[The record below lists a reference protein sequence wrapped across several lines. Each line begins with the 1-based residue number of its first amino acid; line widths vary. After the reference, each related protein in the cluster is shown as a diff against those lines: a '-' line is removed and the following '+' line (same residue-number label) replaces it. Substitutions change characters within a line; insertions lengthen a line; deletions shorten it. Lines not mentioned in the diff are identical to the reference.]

1 MIAKAH
7 RGESFSQTVEYVLQ
21 EEKKPEIVYGNFPE
35 AIASEPDVAEIARRF
50 NNQAALNR
58 RVEKP
63 LYHVSI
69 SPDSTEDLNSVDWSE
84 LADDFVKKMRLESN
98 LVLGVVHNDTY
109 YPNTNKLRPHLH
121 LVINTVNCQTN
132 KCADLYYDYFMVENL
147 LRDFEERFDKKQE
160 VVDERKAE
168 LQNTIDEKSK
178 NESDES
184 DLQTLKADVLSDLER
199 IDNLATQIE
208 TREPNING
216 LDLAAYA
223 LKSVSSVAK
232 IASLF
237 LDLISSKQDL
247 EQESLKLNAVL
258 ERAKDLE
265 QLNPQLLPSEDRFA
279 IEEISVE
286 CLPEFIDKAERLIE
300 QQRLLVS
307 SSDKD
312 RPRLASESDE
322 CTVEKDEVFDK
333 FLSYFQTV
341 DSLNGQPNKKQYRVK
356 GRTFGEVVLDNSRDN
371 KGISIQIRSES
382 VYSSRFEREK
392 QQWSVAV
399 DKLGENEKRL
409 INQLPQSENE
419 VRRRQNE
426 NYLADHLDR
435 EFDRP
440 NAPGKI
446 TWFFGEG
453 ERDFY
458 DFYRQKDSNGKRLIK
473 GVEAVDRNI
482 VFKAEVSAKGA
493 IDVTENNISTQ
504 RLEQFI
510 KWQDRSRH
518 QASQTQNSRRQR

>member
-21 EEKKPEIVYGNFPE
+21 EEKKAEIVYGNFPE

-58 RVEKP
+58 LVEKP

-69 SPDSTEDLNSVDWSE
+69 SPDYTEDLNSVDWSE
-84 LADDFVKKMRLESN
+84 LANDFVKKMRLESN

-132 KCADLYYDYFMVENL
+132 KCANLYYDYFMVENL
-147 LRDFEERFDKKQE
+147 LRNFEEEFEKKQE

-184 DLQTLKADVLSDLER
+184 DLQTLKTDVLSDLER

-223 LKSVSSVAK
+223 VTSVSSVAK

-237 LDLISSKQDL
+237 LDSISSKDV

-258 ERAKDLE
+258 EQAKNLE
-265 QLNPQLLPSEDRFA
+265 QLNPQLLPSEDRLRIKEVS
-279 IEEISVE
+279 IEL
-286 CLPEFIDKAERLIE
+286 LPEFIDKALGFIE
-300 QQRLLVS
+300 QQKLLVPS
-307 SSDKD
+307 SSDD
-312 RPRLASESDE
+312 RPKFASESGE

-333 FLSYFQTV
+333 FLNYFQTV
-341 DSLNGQPNKKQYRVK
+341 DSLNGQSTKEQYRVE
-356 GRTFGEVVLDNSRDN
+356 GRTFGEVHLDNSRDN
-371 KGISIQIRSES
+371 KEISIRIKSEF
-382 VYSSRFEREK
+382 VYSSKFEREK
-392 QQWSVAV
+392 QQWSIAV
-399 DKLGENEKRL
+399 DKLKESDKRL
-409 INQLPQSENE
+409 IERLPQSENE
-419 VRRRQNE
+419 VRHRQSE
-426 NYLADHLDR
+426 NHLANYLDR
-435 EFDRP
+435 EFDKP